1 MIGIEHHQERR
12 VAEQLLSV
20 QLPAYRIEAE
30 LIGFWDIPPLRD
42 TTETMMES
50 GETFVGYRIE
60 GELAGFIS
68 YEDEGD
74 ALDICRMVVHPN
86 YFRRGIAK
94 SLVEYVLEGAGKHKR
109 VKVSTGAGNKPAIAL
124 YRSFGFADAGEIEI
138 APGVR
143 LALFE
148 LPAIRQ

>member
-1 MIGIEHHQERR
+1 MIGIEQHQNRE
-12 VAEQLLSV
+12 VAKQLLAV
-20 QLPAYRIEAE
+20 QLPAYRIEAD

-42 TTETMMES
+42 TAETIMDSSEI
-50 GETFVGYRIE
+50 FIGYRID
-60 GELAGFIS
+60 GVLAGFIS

-74 ALDICRMVVHPN
+74 ALDICRMVVHPD

-94 SLVEYVLEGAGKHKR
+94 SLLAYVLEGEGKHKR
-109 VKVSTGAGNKPAIAL
+109 VKVSTGAKNEPAIAL
-124 YRSFGFADAGEIEI
+124 YRSFGFFDAGAMEITPE
-138 APGVR
+138 VK

>member
-1 MIGIEHHQERR
+1 MIGIEQHQDRG
-12 VAEQLLSV
+12 VAEQLLAV

-42 TTETMMES
+42 TAETMMAS

-60 GELAGFIS
+60 GALAGFIS

-74 ALDICRMVVHPN
+74 AIDICRMVVHPD
-86 YFRRGIAK
+86 YFRRGIAR
-94 SLVEYVLEGAGKHKR
+94 SLVDYVLEGAGKHKR

-138 APGVR
+138 APEVR

-148 LPAIRQ
+148 LPSIRQ